1 MTFAEAS
8 AFRRAINLGRSVLGA
23 SRIYEL
29 GDPGQGT
36 RRTKS
41 AQFARS
47 RCSTACRCRG
57 WRSGDDRSR
66 RRSRRT
72 RRKCPERNAPSRWR
86 LRPAFRLTAAE
97 ATADRRAI
105 NLGRSVLGASPM
117 LGGLEGCVK
126 VTRSELFANCE
137 IFFSHRVDIAHR
149 CACSRRLRERNRGG
163 RCRAPVSDNP
173 AWPAI
178 RRAGNAFVHR
188 PDRPSASAY
197 SCSGGFVLPAPRA
210 RRRQE
215 STKTD
220 TPDQGRR
227 RTNRVQ
233 FANVSQPIQACPFQ
247 YARTC
252 PCARA
257 RGGARR
263 ARRDPE
269 LRRSGSR
276 PPRGRARTPG
286 GADAWRTR
294 GRTSS
299 PAAARTPGPHVDRS
313 AVLLD
318 VLAYARSRDDLT
330 LRSLGCRA
338 CVTARGPS

>member
-29 GDPGQGT
+29 GDPGS
-36 RRTKS
+36 RDAPTKS
-41 AQFARS
+41 VQFARS
-47 RCSTACRCRG
+47 VFGRPSWSG
-57 WRSGDDRSR
+57 WRSGDAVSR

-72 RRKCPERNAPSRWR
+72 RRRTRRKCPDRNAPSRWR

-126 VTRSELFANCE
+126 ATRSELFANCE
-137 IFFSHRVDIAHR
+137 IFFTHRVILRIDAHALDASER
-149 CACSRRLRERNRGG
+149 ETAVAGVRLQ
-163 RCRAPVSDNP
+163 CRKTRT
-173 AWPAI
+173 WPAI
-178 RRAGNAFVHR
+178 RRAGSAFVHR

-220 TPDQGRR
+220 TPDQGRG

-233 FANVSQPIQACPFQ
+233 FANVPQPIQDCPFQ
-247 YARTC
+247 YARIR
-252 PCARA
+252 P
-257 RGGARR
+257 
-263 ARRDPE
+263 
-269 LRRSGSR
+269 LRPSSRCSSSGSAR
-276 PPRGRARTPG
+276 PGVAKI
-286 GADAWRTR
+286 
-294 GRTSS
+294 
-299 PAAARTPGPHVDRS
+299 
-313 AVLLD
+313 
-318 VLAYARSRDDLT
+318 
-330 LRSLGCRA
+330 
-338 CVTARGPS
+338 